1 MNTATASSASTST
14 SASTSPQRLV
24 LPAGPQSLGR
34 RATAL
39 AHKLIRGL
47 EALSPVLDLAIRV
60 FIAIVFF
67 KAGLTKV
74 ASWETTVALFE
85 NEYMV
90 PLLPPAL
97 AAFMATAAELAF
109 PVMLV
114 MGLGTRFA
122 AAGLFVLNAVAVI
135 SYPDIGEVGLKDHQ
149 MWGLFLLVSL
159 LHGPGALSL
168 DHFIR
173 RRFFGMPRAE

>member
-1 MNTATASSASTST
+1 MQTTASTPRPMPMATRTSLQ
-14 SASTSPQRLV
+14 QRAV
-24 LPAGPQSLGR
+24 SL
-34 RATAL
+34 AQKA
-39 AHKLIRGL
+39 IQGL

-60 FIAIVFF
+60 FIALVFF
-67 KAGLTKV
+67 KAGLTKI

-97 AAFMATAAELAF
+97 AAFMATCAELAL

-122 AAGLFVLNAVAVI
+122 AAGLFILNIVAVI

-159 LHGPGALSL
+159 MHGPGALSL

-173 RRFFGMPRAE
+173 RRFFGLRAGEKS

>member
-1 MNTATASSASTST
+1 MNVVT
-14 SASTSPQRLV
+14 TSPHSSPHAPGSLQAPGMPQTLQQRAV
-24 LPAGPQSLGR
+24 M
-34 RATAL
+34 L
-39 AHKLIRGL
+39 AHRIIRGL
-47 EALSPVLDLAIRV
+47 EALSPVLDLAVRV
-60 FIAIVFF
+60 FVAIVFF

-97 AAFMATAAELAF
+97 AALMATTAELAL

-122 AAGLFVLNAVAVI
+122 AAGLFVLNIVAVI

-159 LHGPGALSL
+159 LHGPGGLSL

-173 RRFFGMPRAE
+173 RRFFGLRAGEKS

>member
-1 MNTATASSASTST
+1 MNVATTSSHPSERPVAPGK
-14 SASTSPQRLV
+14 PQTLS
-24 LPAGPQSLGR
+24 Q

-39 AHKLIRGL
+39 AHKTIRGL

-67 KAGLTKV
+67 KAGLTKI

-97 AAFMATAAELAF
+97 AAFMATTAELAF

-122 AAGLFVLNAVAVI
+122 AAGLFVLNIVAVI

-168 DHFIR
+168 DHFIGR
-173 RRFFGMPRAE
+173 RVFGMSKGE